1 MMPVVDAH
9 VQLRNPKVF
18 ACPLPSPLPLPSLQS
33 EPRASVAARMTTSS
47 QQYLLNDYLGESR
60 KIHVLRAVHVQAAA
74 TGRNALAETAW
85 LQEIATTPGSGGLPN
100 GIVANADLMDPEVEA
115 QLEAMSIYKNVRGI
129 HQPLNILS
137 RPGLFSARSNCL
149 VNPRWVERF
158 AMLEPLGLSFD
169 LQIDPHQLQNAACLA
184 QRYPSTLVILNHAGL
199 LLDRSPPGMTQ
210 WRDGLRRF
218 ASCDNARIK
227 VSGFGL
233 MDNQWTVECIRPI
246 VQDIID
252 RFGFER
258 VMFAS
263 HFPAERHCCSYDDV
277 WTSYSAVT
285 SHISALNRDRL
296 FRTNAMS
303 VYRLG

>member
-18 ACPLPSPLPLPSLQS
+18 ACPSPLPSFPS
-33 EPRASVAARMTTSS
+33 EPRTSVAARMTTSS
-47 QQYLLNDYLGESR
+47 QQYLLNNFLEESR
-60 KIHVLRAVHVQAAA
+60 QIHVLRAVHVQAGA
-74 TGRNALAETAW
+74 TGRNALAEAAW

-100 GIVANADLMDPEVEA
+100 GIVANADLMDPEVEV
-115 QLEAMSIYKNVRGI
+115 QLEVMSIYKNLRGI
-129 HQPLNILS
+129 HQPLNMLS
-137 RPGLFSARSNCL
+137 RPGLFSARSNWL

-158 AMLEPLGLSFD
+158 AMLEQFGLSFD
-169 LQIDPHQLQNAACLA
+169 LQVDPHQLHDAACLVR
-184 QRYPSTLVILNHAGL
+184 RYPSTLVILNHAGL
-199 LLDRSPPGMTQ
+199 LHDRSPSGMTQ
-210 WRDGLRRF
+210 WRDGLRQF

-258 VMFAS
+258 VMFAG
-263 HFPAERHCCSYDDV
+263 HFPNERVCCSYDDV
-277 WTSYSAVT
+277 WTSYSAAT

>member
-1 MMPVVDAH
+1 MMPIVDAH
-9 VQLRNPKVF
+9 FQLRNPKVF
-18 ACPLPSPLPLPSLQS
+18 ACQPPSPSLPPSS
-33 EPRASVAARMTTSS
+33 EPRDSVPTRTTTNS
-47 QQYLLNDYLGESR
+47 QLYLLNDYLGESR
-60 KIHVLRAVHVQAAA
+60 KFHVLRAVHVQAGA
-74 TGRNALAETAW
+74 TGQNALAEAAW
-85 LQEIATTPGSGGLPN
+85 LQKIATTPGSGGLPT
-100 GIVANADLMDPEVEA
+100 GIVVNVDLMDSEFEV

-129 HQPLNILS
+129 HQPLNILG
-137 RPGLFSARSNCL
+137 RPDLFSARSNCL

-158 AMLEPLGLSFD
+158 AMLEPYGLSFD
-169 LQIDPHQLQNAACLA
+169 LQIDPCQLHDAACLA
-184 QRYPSTLVILNHAGL
+184 QRYPSTLFILNHAGL
-199 LLDRSPPGMTQ
+199 LHDRSPSGMTQ

-233 MDNQWTVECIRPI
+233 MDNRWTVECIRPI

-263 HFPAERHCCSYDDV
+263 HFPAERLCCSYDDV

-285 SHISALNRDRL
+285 SHISALNRNRL